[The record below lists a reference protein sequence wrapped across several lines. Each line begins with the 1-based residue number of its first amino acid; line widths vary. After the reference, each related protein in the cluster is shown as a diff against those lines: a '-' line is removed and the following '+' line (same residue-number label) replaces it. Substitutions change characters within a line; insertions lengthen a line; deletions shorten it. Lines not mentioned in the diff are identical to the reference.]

1 GGLAGIGR
9 PVPSAPSRLEVQ
21 AIVAER
27 SPSSVSLAEPA
38 KVTGAPGSKVAPLA
52 GAVIRTAGVLL
63 TVMVIEA
70 RPVLPPLSVAAAVIV
85 CVPLVRVLVVIV
97 LPGPR
102 MPSRLEAQASAAV
115 RLPSS
120 RSLAV
125 ALRVTGAPGSKV
137 APAVGEL
144 MVTIGVLLT
153 TTVIVA
159 RPVLLPESVA
169 EAVMV

>member
-1 GGLAGIGR
+1 MVTAGVVLMVMMTEAWPVLPPWSVAEAVSTWVPVESALVVIVP
-9 PVPSAPSRLEVQ
+9 PVPRTPSRLEVQ
-21 AIVAER
+21 AI
-27 SPSSVSLAEPA
+27 
-38 KVTGAPGSKVAPLA
+38 
-52 GAVIRTAGVLL
+52 
-63 TVMVIEA
+63 
-70 RPVLPPLSVAAAVIV
+70 
-85 CVPLVRVLVVIV
+85 
-97 LPGPR
+97 
-102 MPSRLEAQASAAV
+102 AAV

-144 MVTIGVLLT
+144 MVTVGVLLT

>member
-1 GGLAGIGR
+1 E
-9 PVPSAPSRLEVQ
+9 PV
-21 AIVAER
+21 
-27 SPSSVSLAEPA
+27 
-38 KVTGAPGSKVAPLA
+38 KVTAAPGSNVAPVA
-52 GAVIRTAGVLL
+52 GAVIMTAGVLL

-85 CVPLVRVLVVIV
+85 CVPLVSVLLVIV
-97 LPGPR
+97 LPVPR
-102 MPSRLEAQASAAV
+102 LPSRLELQVMFAV

-120 RSLAV
+120 GSLA
-125 ALRVTGAPGSKV
+125 AAPRVTGAPGSKV

-144 MVTIGVLLT
+144 MVTVGVLFT

-159 RPVLLPESVA
+159 RPVLPPESVA

>member
-1 GGLAGIGR
+1 MVTAGVVLMVMMTEAR
-9 PVPSAPSRLEVQ
+9 PVLPPWSVAEAVSTWVPVESALVVIVPPVPRTPSRLEVQ
-21 AIVAER
+21 AI
-27 SPSSVSLAEPA
+27 
-38 KVTGAPGSKVAPLA
+38 
-52 GAVIRTAGVLL
+52 
-63 TVMVIEA
+63 
-70 RPVLPPLSVAAAVIV
+70 
-85 CVPLVRVLVVIV
+85 
-97 LPGPR
+97 
-102 MPSRLEAQASAAV
+102 AAV

-144 MVTIGVLLT
+144 MVTVGVLLT

>member
-1 GGLAGIGR
+1 MSTWVPVESALVVIVP
-9 PVPSAPSRLEVQ
+9 PVPRTPSRLEVQ
-21 AIVAER
+21 AI
-27 SPSSVSLAEPA
+27 
-38 KVTGAPGSKVAPLA
+38 
-52 GAVIRTAGVLL
+52 
-63 TVMVIEA
+63 
-70 RPVLPPLSVAAAVIV
+70 
-85 CVPLVRVLVVIV
+85 
-97 LPGPR
+97 
-102 MPSRLEAQASAAV
+102 AAV

-144 MVTIGVLLT
+144 MVTVGVLLT